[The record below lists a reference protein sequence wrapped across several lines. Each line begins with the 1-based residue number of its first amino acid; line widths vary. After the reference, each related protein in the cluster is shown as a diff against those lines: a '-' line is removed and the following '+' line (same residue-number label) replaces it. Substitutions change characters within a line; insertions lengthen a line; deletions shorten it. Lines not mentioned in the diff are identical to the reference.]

1 MLFNFYYKIVLIFI
15 NRTCVINSKSTI
27 NDVQTIFKLLN
38 DNESLSKSQT
48 SKTSVLIVVNEIV
61 NIILL
66 NDGALTENV
75 PKGLYYKYIFSIYF

>member
-1 MLFNFYYKIVLIFI
+1 M
-15 NRTCVINSKSTI
+15 NSKSTI
-27 NDVQTIFKLLN
+27 NDVQTILKLLN

-61 NIILL
+61 NIILF
-66 NDGALTENV
+66 NDAALTENV